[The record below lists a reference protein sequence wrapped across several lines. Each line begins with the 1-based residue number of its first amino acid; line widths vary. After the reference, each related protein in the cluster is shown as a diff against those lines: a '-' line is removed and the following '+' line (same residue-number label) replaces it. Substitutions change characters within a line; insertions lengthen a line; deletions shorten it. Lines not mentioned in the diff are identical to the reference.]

1 MNAGSPS
8 RRSLLW
14 GAGAC
19 VLLTL
24 LSWGLGAPL
33 AAAALLLIPGLW
45 FGGLA
50 LFSRDRS
57 EAGRRLLRFRE
68 ATGMPAPPPEMPF
81 EQLLEATLASAED
94 QVGSTRSELK
104 DSQTRLE
111 VERRDRSSALEGS
124 ARDLAY
130 FRALVNHAPTLLL
143 VIGKGGVVLEA
154 TGAAEGFF
162 GRARGVGLDQLLP
175 GDTLGPEASG
185 VERLAV
191 RPQGTTPVRVRSR
204 TVESA
209 RGKILLVSLEDLSP
223 LEEARRRAEDQ
234 ATTSEELRHLVGLF
248 GAGPNLAG
256 TLASAAEGLR
266 LLVGCDRI
274 GVALPSANLVQIDY
288 YPLLPPPPHA
298 RREPL
303 PLPREGGA
311 LDHVLRSG
319 EERSVPDWEGF
330 SPLSDEQVLAGD
342 GLRAHALFPL
352 RESERIEG
360 VLFLGFRRPGALSP
374 EMHRLV
380 RHLLPPLTR
389 AIVRSRAW
397 ADAAEAAAYGRAFL
411 ESVPVPLLR
420 LGAAGQIQGASP
432 SAEQVLGPAR
442 KGRPIW
448 ELVPEGP
455 EREKVRHA
463 VGRAAEGSAVRFETF
478 LDTTEERLEV
488 EAYLFGVGPGASQGL
503 ALLFRDITASHRR
516 ETESQ
521 ERVREVDSLSEL
533 SVLLSGSLDFDHV
546 MERIF
551 DRALEITGLDR
562 AWLSLFDADAGEL
575 RVVAGRGVDREAVE
589 ALLRGTGADRFE
601 DRVVSRRGPVVVEN
615 TLEDGRFP
623 REAVTRSGVHS
634 MVAVPLVLES
644 AISGVLTVA
653 GSRPYRYRAR
663 DVDLLGGFGRVF
675 GQAIRNARVHW
686 EVRRRAESFKEMA
699 REQHGWI
706 RALQEESHRFKAA
719 LAEREIALHVLL
731 DGGPL
736 SPEALLLRQAF
747 EATSRTLLDHLAA
760 EPPTEARAFA
770 ALPFWQ
776 ELAQRIATSLE
787 RDGRSIT
794 TGPPPEALELVG
806 DRGAL
811 LDGFVA
817 VARLG
822 TLDAACAPELRAT
835 TVLPEGARPALDLAL
850 VFHSRSL
857 RGSTAELTRAAGQPL
872 SVPHGGERFLLAGL
886 HLSDRVAHRSGAG
899 WSLRR
904 GEGNEVSFVLRIP
917 AAPAES
923 HPEGP
928 GLPPAPVASRERV
941 LREGLPGPAPR

>member
-1 MNAGSPS
+1 MNAGNPA
-8 RRSLLW
+8 RRSLLS
-14 GAGAC
+14 G
-19 VLLTL
+19 V
-24 LSWGLGAPL
+24 GAPL
-33 AAAALLLIPGLW
+33 LVAALFLIPALWFGALLLGRRGDP
-45 FGGLA
+45 
-50 LFSRDRS
+50 
-57 EAGRRLLRFRE
+57 EAGRHLLRFRQ
-68 ATGMPAPPPEMPF
+68 AIGMPEPPAGQPF
-81 EQLLEATLASAED
+81 DQLFEDTLAAAED
-94 QVGSTRSELK
+94 LVGAARSELK
-104 DSQTRLE
+104 DSQSRLE
-111 VERRDRSSALEGS
+111 VERHDRSSALEGS

-143 VIGKGGVVLEA
+143 VIGKGGVVVEA
-154 TGAAEGFF
+154 TGAAESFF
-162 GRARGVGLDQLLP
+162 GRARGVGIDQLLP
-175 GDTLGPEASG
+175 GDPLGPEVSG
-185 VERLAV
+185 AERQAV

-204 TVESA
+204 SVESS
-209 RGKILLVSLEDLSP
+209 RGKLLLVSLEDLSP

-274 GVALPSANLVQIDY
+274 GVALPSANHVQIDY

-298 RREPL
+298 RREPM

-311 LDHVLRSG
+311 LDQVLRSG

-360 VLFLGFRRPGALSP
+360 VLFLGFRRPGSFSP

-397 ADAAEAAAYGRAFL
+397 ADAAEAAAYGRAL
-411 ESVPVPLLR
+411 LDAVPVPLLR
-420 LGAAGQIQGASP
+420 LGATGEIHGASP

-455 EREKVRHA
+455 ERDKVRHA
-463 VGRAAEGSAVRFETF
+463 VARAAEGNAVRFETF
-478 LDTTEERLEV
+478 LDTAEERLEV
-488 EAYLFGVGPGASQGL
+488 EAYLFGVGAGASQGL
-503 ALLFRDITASHRR
+503 ALLLRDITASHRR

-521 ERVREVDSLSEL
+521 ERVREVDSLTEL

-546 MERIF
+546 MERVF

-562 AWLSLFDADAGEL
+562 AWLSLFDSDAGEL
-575 RVVAGRGVDREAVE
+575 RVVAVRGVDREAVE

-634 MVAVPLVLES
+634 MIAVPLVFES

-653 GSRPYRYRAR
+653 GSRSYRYRAR

-675 GQAIRNARVHW
+675 GQAIRNARAHW

-719 LAEREIALHVLL
+719 LTEREIALRVLL

-736 SPEALLLRQAF
+736 SSEARELRTGF
-747 EATSRTLLDHLAA
+747 EAASRTLLGRLAA
-760 EPPTEARAFA
+760 EAPTEARSFP

-776 ELAQRIATSLE
+776 ELGHRLAAQIGPDGRLPAIGPAPESLE
-787 RDGRSIT
+787 LT
-794 TGPPPEALELVG
+794 G
-806 DRGAL
+806 DREAL
-811 LDGFVA
+811 LDGLVA
-817 VARLG
+817 VARLV
-822 TLDAACAPELRAT
+822 TLDASGAPELRAAT
-835 TVLPEGARPALDLAL
+835 TLPDGARPALDLAL
-850 VFHSRSL
+850 VFHSHSL
-857 RGSTAELTRAAGQPL
+857 RGSTAELTRAAAQPL
-872 SVPHGGERFLLAGL
+872 SVPQGAERFLLAGL

-917 AAPAES
+917 AAPES
-923 HPEGP
+923 RPEEP
-928 GLPPAPVASRERV
+928 PLPPAPGASRERV